1 MTDHRIL
8 REKLVPDFLRE
19 LDQHEAKLELHA
31 GSDFGPRLAHALVQ
45 DAARAR
51 ASDVHLEPGSEA
63 VTVRFRVDG
72 VLSDVTSITSSEARI
87 LTNQLKTLASL
98 DPVMSF
104 VPRDAHASCA
114 VESGQ
119 LNLRLALTPSQT
131 GEALT
136 IRLMDPK
143 QLQRSIED
151 LGLAAGDLLR
161 LESWIEEGA
170 GMFLAAGP
178 TGCGKT
184 TTVYSLLHEVKKS
197 DRAVVSLEDP
207 VEYQIDGI
215 VQVQLD
221 ERHHLNFGEG
231 IKQMLRMD
239 PDYLMLGEIRDPL
252 SARAAVDAALS
263 GRALLSTLHCRDA
276 VGAVTVLRNW
286 GLLDHEIAEAV
297 SVVIGQRL
305 VRRLCPHCKRTREL
319 TEKEQRW
326 FSSIALPAPK
336 QVADAPGCDR
346 CGHLGYLGRMG
357 IFELWRLNEQDY
369 KAILEHSDEHALR
382 RALAERE
389 HRSILADGLAKVL
402 AGVTSV
408 SELRRAAS
416 AGFPVQ

>member
-1 MTDHRIL
+1 MTDHRTL
-8 REKLVPDFLRE
+8 REKLAPDFLRE
-19 LDQHEAKLELHA
+19 LDQHEAKLGPHA
-31 GSDFGPRLAHALVQ
+31 GPDFGPRLAHALVQ

-51 ASDVHLEPGSEA
+51 ASDVHLEPGSDA
-63 VTVRFRVDG
+63 VTIRFRVDG

-143 QLQRSIED
+143 QLQRSIDD
-151 LGLAAGDLLR
+151 LGLAAGDLVR

-239 PDYLMLGEIRDPL
+239 PDYLMLGEIRDPV
-252 SARAAVDAALS
+252 SAHAAVDAALS

-276 VGAVTVLRNW
+276 VGAVSALRNW
-286 GLLDHEIAEAV
+286 GLLDHEIAEAL

-319 TEKEQRW
+319 TEKEHRW
-326 FSSIALPAPK
+326 FSSAALPAPK
-336 QVADAPGCDR
+336 QVTDAPGCDR
-346 CGHLGYLGRMG
+346 CGQLGYLGRMG

-389 HRSILADGLAKVL
+389 HRPILADGLAKVL
-402 AGVTSV
+402 AGITSV

-416 AGFPVQ
+416 AGFPV